1 MPLELAKGVISFNP
15 QPTARNLNKPALM
28 LRVGQNGEGDTQ
40 DFAIVLAAVLGFWTV
55 LNGLTVLSFARW
67 FYAPT
72 GRKVIAKNAGTVP
85 GYSTYQRPADR
96 GRDAHLICTSHIN
109 HSA

>member
-1 MPLELAKGVISFNP
+1 VPLEFAKGDTSFNP

-55 LNGLTVLSFARW
+55 LTLLIADVFDQGARSRLPRSLTRVNWL
-67 FYAPT
+67 
-72 GRKVIAKNAGTVP
+72 GGV
-85 GYSTYQRPADR
+85 R
-96 GRDAHLICTSHIN
+96 GRTARK
-109 HSA
+109 AVWF